1 MTGADLPVV
10 ASLAV
15 VTFAVGVL
23 LGFVGAGGA
32 GVVVALLT
40 SVYDLPVHQ
49 AIGTA
54 LSTMCLVTISGSVSH
69 FREGNVAPRVGS
81 VVGLAGAVGAVAGAR
96 YSQVVPEAQLQVMA
110 GLGLWTLAA
119 LVWLRT
125 RLAVAL
131 LVAADLEWAGES
143 PRPGRDWAA
152 SLGLGVSGGAAAA
165 FLGVG
170 MAPFLQLGY
179 LAVLR
184 LPLRQAVGT
193 TMMTLVFISATGS
206 VALARAGDVSPAH
219 FAGATIGLATGA
231 WIGARFTRRTP
242 TSILRGAV
250 VVVPV
255 LAGAALLF
263 A

>member
-1 MTGADLPVV
+1 MTGAELPLV

-40 SVYDLPVHQ
+40 SVYGLPVHQ

-54 LSTMCLVTISGSVSH
+54 LATMCLVTISGSVSH
-69 FREGNVAPRVGS
+69 FREGNVAPRIGS
-81 VVGLAGAVGAVAGAR
+81 VVGLAGAVGAVAGAQ
-96 YSQVVPEAQLQVMA
+96 YSQAVAEARLQVMA
-110 GLGLWTLAA
+110 GLGLWVLAA

-125 RLAVAL
+125 RLAAVVPGGL
-131 LVAADLEWAGES
+131 DPEWAGETT
-143 PRPGRDWAA
+143 RPGRDWAA
-152 SLGLGVSGGAAAA
+152 SLGLGMSGGAAAA

-193 TMMTLVFISATGS
+193 TMLTLVFISAAGS
-206 VALARAGDVSPAH
+206 AALARAGDVSPAH
-219 FAGATIGLATGA
+219 FLGTTIGLATGA
-231 WIGARFTRRTP
+231 WFGARFTRRAP
-242 TSILRGAV
+242 RSILRGAV
-250 VVVPV
+250 VLIPF
-255 LAGAALLF
+255 LAGALLLF